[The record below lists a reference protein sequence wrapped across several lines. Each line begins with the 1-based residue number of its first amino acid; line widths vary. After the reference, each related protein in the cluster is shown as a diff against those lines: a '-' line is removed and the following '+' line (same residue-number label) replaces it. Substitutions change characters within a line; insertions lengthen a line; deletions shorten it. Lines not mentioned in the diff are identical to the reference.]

1 MDRSGGDSEQDHAE
15 ARDRADTASGF
26 TALDGDVA
34 GDGVTARD
42 GEVDENGITRGDL
55 LKTAAAVAPGILLGG
70 RAASAAAA
78 ATQPKP
84 RGAAP
89 AGKVAGMNVLLFLT
103 DQQRATQHFPPGW
116 SARNLPG
123 VTRLQEH
130 GLTFENAFTNACMCS
145 PARSTLM
152 SGYFPAQHGV
162 KYTLETNMPAPEYP
176 QVELALSFKN
186 PATVVAAAGY
196 TPVYKGKFHCNKPA
210 NGTSWV
216 PNDVNKYGFT
226 RWDPP
231 DAGANQTIPEE
242 GGGVYDN
249 DGRFMN
255 SQGTP
260 EAGTEGALQYLGSAA
275 AQEQP
280 FFMVVSLVNPH
291 DVLFYPKTYTEG
303 GYDDSWLT
311 GEIEPPA
318 TAGEDLSTKPTVQ
331 EQFLRLFNAS
341 GPIPTRQMK
350 RNYLNFYGNL
360 MKSSDAYLVKLLDSL
375 ESTGLLENTLVI
387 ATADHGEMGTAHGG
401 LRQKNFNFYEE
412 STRVPLVYSNPRLF
426 KQPRTSDALVS
437 HVDFLPTLAS
447 LVGAPASAR
456 SEWQGVDYSDQILS
470 AAPNSPQDYT
480 VFTYD
485 DWQSGQAKGPYP
497 EPPNHVVGIR
507 EQRYKLARYY
517 DAAGKVPDQWEM
529 YDLKADPLERTN
541 LAYKGHKRTATQERE
556 YRRLRRKLTK
566 VEQTRLQPLS

>member
-1 MDRSGGDSEQDHAE
+1 MDKSDSASAQDGA
-15 ARDRADTASGF
+15 
-26 TALDGDVA
+26 VA
-34 GDGVTARD
+34 GD
-42 GEVDENGITRGDL
+42 DEGGITRGDL
-55 LKTAAAVAPGILLGG
+55 LKSAAVVAPGILLGG

-78 ATQPKP
+78 ATRP
-84 RGAAP
+84 RPRRAAP
-89 AGKVAGMNVLLFLT
+89 AGRVAGMNILLFLT
-103 DQQRATQHFPPGW
+103 DQQRAIQHFPPGW

-130 GLTFENAFTNACMCS
+130 GLTFERAFTNACMCS

-162 KYTLETNMPAPEYP
+162 KYTLETDMPSPEYP
-176 QVELALSFKN
+176 QVELALGFKN

-210 NGTSWV
+210 NGTTWV

-231 DAGANQTIPEE
+231 DAGANQNVPEE
-242 GGGVYDN
+242 GGGLYDN
-249 DGRFMN
+249 DGRFMT

-260 EAGTEGALQYLGSAA
+260 EAGTEGALQYLGSTA

-360 MKSSDAYLVKLLDSL
+360 MKSSDAYLAKILDTL
-375 ESTGLLENTLVI
+375 AATGLLQNTLVI

-412 STRVPLVYSNPRLF
+412 STRVPLVYSTTRACSPAPVRATRSSHTSTSCPRSPVSSMPH
-426 KQPRTSDALVS
+426 PRR
-437 HVDFLPTLAS
+437 
-447 LVGAPASAR
+447 APPGRGSTTPIRSSA
-456 SEWQGVDYSDQILS
+456 
-470 AAPNSPQDYT
+470 P
-480 VFTYD
+480 
-485 DWQSGQAKGPYP
+485 
-497 EPPNHVVGIR
+497 
-507 EQRYKLARYY
+507 
-517 DAAGKVPDQWEM
+517 
-529 YDLKADPLERTN
+529 
-541 LAYKGHKRTATQERE
+541 
-556 YRRLRRKLTK
+556 RRLRRRTTPSSPTTTGSPAKRRGPTPSRPTMSSRSANSATSSPATTTPRAGC
-566 VEQTRLQPLS
+566 QTSGRCTTSRPIPWSARTSRTGATSARRRRSANTSACGASWPRPNRPACSR